1 MHLANTNDGD
11 EAVFRG
17 VDVVGRFGQAAMAV
31 AGARRGLALAAKVH
45 AQVGGQRGVHRL
57 LHRHLDQSAQA
68 RALALK
74 QRGHDA
80 AIQMD
85 AAKKITQGRT
95 GLDRRPVR
103 ETGDVHDAGHGLH
116 REVHGRV
123 VFVGAAAAIA
133 RSCAVHDARV
143 DRAHLL
149 VAHAQALHR
158 TGGEVLHHHIT
169 SAHHLEQQLATARGF
184 EVEGDEV
191 FVRVEHG
198 KRHRRTTYHAAP
210 AQMLATGRLDFDD
223 TGTGH
228 GQQKAAI
235 RAVVNL
241 TQIDHGDAIQ
251 RQRAAH
257 LNAP

>member
-1 MHLANTNDGD
+1 
-11 EAVFRG
+11 
-17 VDVVGRFGQAAMAV
+17 MAV

-45 AQVGGQRGVHRL
+45 AQVGGQRGVDRL
-57 LHRHLDQSAQA
+57 LHRHLDQAAQA
-68 RALALK
+68 RALALE

-85 AAKKITQGRT
+85 ATKKITQGGT
-95 GLDRRPVR
+95 GLDRGPIRK
-103 ETGDVHDAGHGLH
+103 TGDVHDARHGLH
-116 REVHGRV
+116 GQVHGGV
-123 VFVGAAAAIA
+123 VFVGTAAAIA
-133 RSCAVHDARV
+133 RARAIHNARV
-143 DRAHLL
+143 DSAHLL

-158 TGGEVLHHHIT
+158 AGGEVLHHHVA
-169 SAHHLEQQLATARGF
+169 SAHHLHQQLAATGGF
-184 EVEGDEV
+184 EVQCDEV

-198 KRHRRTTYHAAP
+198 KRHRRTTDHAAP
-210 AQMLATGRLDFDD
+210 AQMLAAGGFNLDHP
-223 TGTGH
+223 GTGH